1 MNRLICVFISVLLV
15 SLIVL
20 SACDEQNYTID
31 EVVTAVMERGY
42 DWENMSTGEGS
53 IWGYGPFEI
62 GDFRISL
69 ATPDKVNITACI
81 TDTAEELT
89 YFYEYTVGDDGNT
102 IPESVRC
109 IQTIDLKAT
118 TQHR

>member
-1 MNRLICVFISVLLV
+1 MNRLICVFISVMIV
-15 SLIVL
+15 SLIAL

-31 EVVTAVMERGY
+31 EVVTAVIERDY
-42 DWENMSTGEGS
+42 DWETVSTGEGS

-62 GDFRISL
+62 GDFKIGL
-69 ATPDKVNITACI
+69 GTLDKVNITACI

-89 YFYEYTVGDDGNT
+89 YFYEYIVDDDGNA
-102 IPESVRC
+102 IRESVKC

-118 TQHR
+118 TQYR

>member
-1 MNRLICVFISVLLV
+1 MNKLICVFISLL
-15 SLIVL
+15 LIL
-20 SACDEQNYTID
+20 SACDEQSYTID
-31 EVVTAVMERGY
+31 EVVTAVTERDY
-42 DWENMSTGEGS
+42 DWEIMSTGEGS
-53 IWGYGPFEI
+53 IWGYGPFYI

-69 ATPDKVNITACI
+69 ATPDKTNITAGI
-81 TDTAEELT
+81 TDTAQELM
-89 YFYEYTVGDDGNT
+89 YIYEYTVGDDGNT

>member
-1 MNRLICVFISVLLV
+1 MNKLICVFISLL
-15 SLIVL
+15 LIL
-20 SACDEQNYTID
+20 SACDEQSYTID
-31 EVVTAVMERGY
+31 EVVTAVTERDY
-42 DWENMSTGEGS
+42 DWEAMSTGEGS
-53 IWGYGPFEI
+53 IWGYGPFYI